1 MRVIQNCFTAV
12 LLAALF
18 VPSTGC
24 IFRKTKAAAPPVI
37 TAPPTART
45 IPPEI
50 PDFPPPPKVETGQ
63 PTTTAPPIETP
74 TPQPPPEPEKPKP
87 APRPRAPKPASPETV
102 APQDPSRVPQLTQIL
117 TPAEQEAHQKAIEA
131 AIDNA
136 EANLAKLAGQRLNAS
151 QQANVERAKSFIQ
164 QARQTRAN
172 DLATARSLAE
182 RADLLSQ
189 DLIRNLR

>member
-1 MRVIQNCFTAV
+1 
-12 LLAALF
+12 
-18 VPSTGC
+18 
-24 IFRKTKAAAPPVI
+24 
-37 TAPPTART
+37 
-45 IPPEI
+45 
-50 PDFPPPPKVETGQ
+50 
-63 PTTTAPPIETP
+63 
-74 TPQPPPEPEKPKP
+74 
-87 APRPRAPKPASPETV
+87 
-102 APQDPSRVPQLTQIL
+102 LTQIL